1 MLLGSVESELWRS
14 AGKTVARIWKYIQDA
29 NEHRGKMESETQK
42 LVLLVE
48 QKRKR
53 GDAVEV
59 QRKAL
64 TKYCAACSYWEE
76 REIGKREVHV

>member
-1 MLLGSVESELWRS
+1 M
-14 AGKTVARIWKYIQDA
+14 YIQDV
-29 NEHRGKMESETQK
+29 NEHRGTTEKDGQK

-53 GDAVEV
+53 RDAFEV

-64 TKYCAACSYWEE
+64 TKYCTARSYCEE
-76 REIGKREVHV
+76 GDREKRSSCLVIIPLLSVI

>member
-1 MLLGSVESELWRS
+1 
-14 AGKTVARIWKYIQDA
+14 
-29 NEHRGKMESETQK
+29 MESETQK